1 MSAST
6 AAQLALC
13 TGERRDRASRAWKV
27 VGQIKERVVY
37 LKSETGMAKEAVA
50 EN

>member
-1 MSAST
+1 M
-6 AAQLALC
+6 QLALS

-27 VGQIKERVVY
+27 VVQIKEALFY

-50 EN
+50 GN